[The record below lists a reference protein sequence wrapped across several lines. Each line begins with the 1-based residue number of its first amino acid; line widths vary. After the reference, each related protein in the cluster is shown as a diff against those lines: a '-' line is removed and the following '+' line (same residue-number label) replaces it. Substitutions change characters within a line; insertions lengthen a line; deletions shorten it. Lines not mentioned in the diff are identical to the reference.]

1 MNGRRAV
8 VGLCMLCALLVSAF
22 AAQSASA
29 SKGTT
34 AFTCVKEHPSGPL
47 WGEHCLESGSAPTE
61 KYKHVAIAQD
71 TTTEVTATAEK
82 TASNTTLTRST
93 NLKMTIAGVVT
104 ELKATSLHGEGSLTN
119 KVEPV
124 AKGEHYA
131 EAHGTITYT
140 EVSVVKPAGLGCKVY
155 TSNEDTTK
163 GTEGLVHTTPL
174 KGSTTEEQNATDPKH
189 NVKIEPTTAGGV
201 FAHFIIEG
209 CKAPVEA
216 LNGPYTV
223 SGSVTCPVKGAT
235 IECDHNT
242 ITTAN
247 TLKVNG
253 AIKAGIE
260 GALTL
265 KNKISGTPISAT
277 TVETN

>member
-34 AFTCVKEHPSGPL
+34 AFTCTESAEVKNRFGA
-47 WGEHCLESGSAPTE
+47 HCLEAGTP
-61 KYKHVAIAQD
+61 KNFGHVAIAQD
-71 TTTEVTATAEK
+71 TTTPIEGTAE
-82 TASNTTLTRST
+82 NTGT
-93 NLKMTIAGVVT
+93 NTVGAKPTKLKMTIAGVAT
-104 ELKATSLHGEGSLTN
+104 ELEATALHGEGWMEN
-119 KVEPV
+119 KVHAEP
-124 AKGEHYA
+124 KGEHYA
-131 EAHGTITYT
+131 IAHGDSITYT
-140 EVSVVKPAGLGCKVY
+140 KVKVVKPAELGCKVY

-163 GTEGLVHTTPL
+163 GEEGVVHTTPL
-174 KGSTTEEQNATDPKH
+174 KGTTTGEQRETPEPKH
-189 NVKIEPTTAGGV
+189 NVKIEPTTEGGA
-201 FAHFIIEG
+201 FAHFVIAY

-223 SGSVTCPVKGAT
+223 SGSVTCGVNGAT
-235 IECDHNT
+235 IDCVHNT

-253 AIKAGIE
+253 SIKAGIE
-260 GALTL
+260 GSLTL
-265 KNKISGTPISAT
+265 KNKTNGTPLSAT
-277 TVETN
+277 TVET

>member
-22 AAQSASA
+22 AAQGASA

-34 AFTCVKEHPSGPL
+34 AFTCVNGGGAKDRVGA
-47 WGEHCLESGSAPTE
+47 HCLAEGTPGFG
-61 KYKHVAIAQD
+61 HVAIAQD
-71 TTTEVTATAEK
+71 TTTPIEGTSANTK
-82 TASNTTLTRST
+82 NNTTETST
-93 NLKMTIAGVVT
+93 TQLKMTIAGVAT
-104 ELKATSLHGEGSLTN
+104 ELKAATLSGEGWMEN

-124 AKGEHYA
+124 ANGEHYA
-131 EAHGTITYT
+131 LAHGTITYT
-140 EVSVVKPAGLGCKVY
+140 TVEVAKPAGLGCKVY

-174 KGSTTEEQNATDPKH
+174 KGSTTQEGE
-189 NVKIEPTTAGGV
+189 NVKIEPTTAGGA

-223 SGSVTCPVKGAT
+223 SGSVTCPTVGAT
-235 IECDHNT
+235 INCNHAE

-253 AIKAGIE
+253 SIKAGIE
-260 GALTL
+260 GSLTL
-265 KNKISGTPISAT
+265 KNSTSKTPLTAT
-277 TVETN
+277 TVET